1 MLSPA
6 FNPSGDPMD
15 LDRTFAAAGLVALAC
30 GILSVNLV
38 PTPRVAQAGT
48 IVATFGLA
56 LLAWLAVHR
65 LLS

>member
-1 MLSPA
+1 M
-6 FNPSGDPMD
+6 N
-15 LDRTFAAAGLVALAC
+15 LDHLFAAAGLVALAC
-30 GILSVNLV
+30 GILAVNLV

-56 LLAWLAVHR
+56 LLAWLAIHR